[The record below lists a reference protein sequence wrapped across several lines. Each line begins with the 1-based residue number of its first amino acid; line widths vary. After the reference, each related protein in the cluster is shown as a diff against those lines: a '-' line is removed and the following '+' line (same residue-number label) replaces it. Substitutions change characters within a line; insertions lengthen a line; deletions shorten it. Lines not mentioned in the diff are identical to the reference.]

1 MSYLEERHLV
11 HRDLA
16 ARNVLVKSPNHVKI
30 TDFGL
35 SKLLTANETSYQAD
49 GGKVCLTV
57 SPSSVSWSSAHC
69 LASCDAPPPCCSL
82 QVPIKWMALESILQ
96 WTYTHQSDVWSYG
109 EYKLVPPLL
118 SVVQDT
124 PGLRRWSIRSFRSLD
139 FLLQA

>member
-1 MSYLEERHLV
+1 
-11 HRDLA
+11 
-16 ARNVLVKSPNHVKI
+16 
-30 TDFGL
+30 
-35 SKLLTANETSYQAD
+35 
-49 GGKVCLTV
+49 
-57 SPSSVSWSSAHC
+57 
-69 LASCDAPPPCCSL
+69 
-82 QVPIKWMALESILQ
+82 MALESILQ